1 MKTELLT
8 AKYANELD
16 GVLSCFDRIVVT
28 GSLSPFCYA
37 QGMTKYLYSQGIRIF
52 DYVQFAEP
60 LRDEIRANAEAV
72 AQANGLTIEYIR
84 KNDFRKEER
93 IQEILGERGS
103 EPGLVHIIDKD
114 ITASS
119 RRLIERTRQ
128 MNQHDSGER
137 PNCAGLRPS
146 P

>member
-16 GVLSCFDRIVVT
+16 GVLSCYDRIVVT
-28 GSLSPFCYA
+28 GSLSPLCYA
-37 QGMTKYLYSQGIRIF
+37 KGMTKYLYSQGIRIF
-52 DYVQFAEP
+52 DYAQFAEP

-72 AQANGLTIEYIR
+72 AQANGLKIEYIR

-103 EPGLVHIIDKD
+103 EPGLVHIFS
-114 ITASS
+114 AMEACSS
-119 RRLIERTRQ
+119 YQTLARQGDRTYIPQGR
-128 MNQHDSGER
+128 
-137 PNCAGLRPS
+137 
-146 P
+146 